1 MKVTG
6 IIRTLAGTGGV
17 VRVQAHYD
25 TEIEDV
31 WGACTQPE
39 RLARWVAD
47 VEGDLHLGGD
57 FTARFTSG
65 WEGTGRV
72 EVCEPPHRLVVRT
85 RQEGESQDTQIEATL
100 SLDGGQTLLVVE
112 ERGVSAEDLPA
123 YGAGCRSTL
132 RIWALSHGWRAV
144 RHENPLERAD
154 RRLPGAGGRLMSD
167 RIRLSGVTVNAPDA
181 WNWPRSTPRSPAA
194 LPREMHTGPL
204 PSHRTA

>member
-25 TEIEDV
+25 TGIEDV

-47 VEGDLHLGGD
+47 VEGDLHLGGE

-65 WEGTGRV
+65 WEGAGRV

-100 SLDGGQTLLVVE
+100 SFDGGQTLLVVE

-123 YGAGCRSTL
+123 YGAG
-132 RIWALSHGWRAV
+132 WQVH
-144 RHENPLERAD
+144 LEDLGAH
-154 RRLPGAGGRLMSD
+154 LAGGERCDMKA
-167 RIRLSGVTVNAPDA
+167 R
-181 WNWPRSTPRSPAA
+181 WNE
-194 LPREMHTGPL
+194 LIGGYREQEVG
-204 PSHRTA
+204 